1 MASAGPAV
9 TTVLLCRKRPEAREW
24 SVQSENPPAWTGRH
38 GSPFLGRIW
47 NNEHPLGT
55 QGAKELAGALALP
68 HSLAQGQR
76 QLLREVN
83 PAISGL
89 LHCTLSFKLLHI
101 GATALGQTSTS
112 PSEVKIPSHR
122 PSPPQ
127 RMSKCPHHARS
138 LSLENSPSLPGIKRR
153 CTVLPSRQVKADGT
167 GRVKAGIWGTRRK
180 LAPSSRKASQTS
192 PDRGWG
198 GAISPLWG

>member
-1 MASAGPAV
+1 M
-9 TTVLLCRKRPEAREW
+9 
-24 SVQSENPPAWTGRH
+24 QSENPPIWTGRR

-47 NNEHPLGT
+47 NNEHPLST
-55 QGAKELAGALALP
+55 QGTKELAGALALP

-83 PAISGL
+83 PDISCL
-89 LHCTLSFKLLHI
+89 LHCTINFKLLHI

-112 PSEVKIPSHR
+112 PSEVRIPSYR
-122 PSPPQ
+122 PRPPPRQ
-127 RMSKCPHHARS
+127 RMSKDPHHARS
-138 LSLENSPSLPGIKRR
+138 LSLENSPGLPGIKCR

-167 GRVKAGIWGTRRK
+167 GRVKAGIRGTRRK
-180 LAPSSRKASQTS
+180 FAPSSRKAS